1 MYYGNR
7 RRTRMADQNTCATGV
22 MEREGKAQMKNAYA
36 ERVIELVKKKNPGES
51 EFQQAVIEVLGTLG
65 PVLEENK
72 KYEEASILERIVE
85 PERQLMFRVPW
96 VDDKGNVHV
105 NRGFRFEF
113 NSAIGP
119 YKGGLRFHPTV
130 NQSILKFLGFE
141 QVFKNSLTT
150 LPMGGGKG
158 GSDFDPKGK
167 SNNEVMRFCQSFMT
181 ELQRHIG
188 PDTDVPAGDI
198 GVGGREIGFMFGQY
212 KRLRNEFSGILT
224 GKALNWGGSLI
235 RPEATGYGAVYF
247 AEEML
252 KTRKD
257 SLKRK
262 ICTVSGSGNVAQ
274 FTVEKINQLG
284 GKVVT
289 LSDSGGTVYDPDG
302 VDAEKLAFV
311 DELKNVRRGRIKEYA
326 ERFGCK
332 YMEGENPWSVKCD
345 CAFPSATQNEINA
358 NDAKTLL
365 DNGCFVISEGANMP
379 STPEAVD
386 LYLEEGILYG
396 PGKAANAGG
405 VAVSGLEMS
414 QNSQRLS
421 WTREEV
427 DQKLKGIMNAIHTQ
441 CVDAATKYGCP
452 GNYVMGANIAGFVKV
467 ADSMLDQGVV

>member
-1 MYYGNR
+1 
-7 RRTRMADQNTCATGV
+7 
-22 MEREGKAQMKNAYA
+22 MEKEGKAQMKNAYA

-72 KYEEASILERIVE
+72 KYEEAAILERIVE

-96 VDDKGNVHV
+96 VDDKGNVQV

-167 SNNEVMRFCQSFMT
+167 SNNEVMCFCQSFMT

-441 CVDAATKYGCP
+441 CVDAAAKYGCP
-452 GNYVMGANIAGFVKV
+452 GNYVMGANIAGFVKI